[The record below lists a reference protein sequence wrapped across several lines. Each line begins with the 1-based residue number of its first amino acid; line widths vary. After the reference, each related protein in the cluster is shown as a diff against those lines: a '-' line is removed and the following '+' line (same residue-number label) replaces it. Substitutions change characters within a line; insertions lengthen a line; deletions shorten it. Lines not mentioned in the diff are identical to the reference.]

1 MRKRAIT
8 GVLVLSGIVWFS
20 MRQTNKQAEQINQ
33 IVSESP
39 QTSGS
44 AETFIKRSPDG
55 SPMTL
60 AEHVSK
66 FEQRMKE
73 KAEGR
78 ERGLDEWRTPIEFY
92 GKVVDE
98 NETPV
103 QGTQIEFSC
112 TDLSAAGN
120 SYYRTTS
127 DAAGLFSLNNVQG
140 KLLVVRN
147 IEKEGYY
154 VSKQN
159 RNNFFYAGEN
169 ENFIPDVGN
178 PIVFRLRKKG
188 QAEPLVVSEGIFSV
202 SISGKLLE
210 IDLKTGK
217 ATASGKGNLIVE
229 FYRTP
234 LDQTKGQ
241 IYDWSFQISVPGG
254 GLALSTNE
262 FDFLAAKGG
271 YEPVGK
277 IETPASLEKQW
288 YGRFNRKY
296 FIRFADGTYGRIL
309 VDLMS
314 YNGSLK
320 IESFINPSG
329 SRNLEYNEA
338 VQPKQTV
345 SE

>member
-1 MRKRAIT
+1 MKKWAVI
-8 GVLVLSGIVWFS
+8 GVLLSSGIVWFS
-20 MRQTNKQAEQINQ
+20 MRQTNKQTAQIKQ
-33 IVSESP
+33 IVSGPP

-44 AETFIKRSPDG
+44 AETSVKRSPDG
-55 SPMTL
+55 SPMTQEEFK
-60 AEHVSK
+60 AK
-66 FEQRMKE
+66 FEQRVKE
-73 KAEGR
+73 SAEAE
-78 ERGLDEWRTPIEFY
+78 ERANDEWRTPIEFY

-98 NETPV
+98 NNQPILGATV
-103 QGTQIEFSC
+103 VFGIN
-112 TDLSAAGN
+112 DLSSEG
-120 SYYRTTS
+120 YTEVKKES
-127 DAAGLFSLNNVQG
+127 DTQGLFSLTRVRG
-140 KLLVVRN
+140 KHTSVTVF
-147 IEKEGYY
+147 KDGYY
-154 VSKQN
+154 TSALN
-159 RNNFFYAGEN
+159 RRGFTYAGEN
-169 ENFIPDVGN
+169 ENFIPNVGN
-178 PIVFRLRKKG
+178 PVMFHLRRKG

-241 IYDWSFQISVPGG
+241 IYDWSFKISVPSG
-254 GLALSTNE
+254 GLVLSTNE
-262 FDFLAAKGG
+262 FDFLAAEGG
-271 YEPVGK
+271 YEPVEK

-320 IESFINPSG
+320 IQSFINPSG
-329 SRNLEYNEA
+329 SRYLE
-338 VQPKQTV
+338 PK
-345 SE
+345 SEEN